1 MRHRAI
7 VASVIVLLSMSV
19 VTFALVPTA
28 RAFSP
33 VKTACPAESAGCPAN
48 PSNPFYGPN
57 GLITKLTTVV
67 AIFTGVAAVFVLVIA
82 GISFMTSGGEP
93 NKIAT
98 ARRMVL
104 YAIVGIVVAVLAQ
117 GIASFVLSKL

>member
-1 MRHRAI
+1 MC
-7 VASVIVLLSMSV
+7 V
-19 VTFALVPTA
+19 VTFGLAPTA
-28 RAFSP
+28 RAFAP

-48 PSNPFYGPN
+48 KSNPFYGPN
-57 GLITKLTTVV
+57 GLITKVTKVL

-93 NKIAT
+93 SKIAT

-104 YAIVGIVVAVLAQ
+104 YAVVGIMVAVLAQ
-117 GIASFVLSKL
+117 GVASYVLSKL